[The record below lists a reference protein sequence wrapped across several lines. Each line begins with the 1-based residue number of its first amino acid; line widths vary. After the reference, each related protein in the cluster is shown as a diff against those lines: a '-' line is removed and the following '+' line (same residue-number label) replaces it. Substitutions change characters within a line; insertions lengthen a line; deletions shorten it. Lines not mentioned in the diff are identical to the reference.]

1 MTIDPLQDLSELEQ
15 AITQLAV
22 ILLIL
27 SRFLQSIG
35 HR

>member
-1 MTIDPLQDLSELEQ
+1 MTVDPLQDLSELEQ
-15 AITQLAV
+15 AIMQLAV
-22 ILLIL
+22 ILPIL